1 MKNVERPV
9 RWTMNSKTWVAVVRS
24 RGKGLKNCKTAKLQR
39 KIVIKKKYTQKKNFK
54 KESYI
59 NCISQGHTIITT
71 E

>member
-1 MKNVERPV
+1 MKNIERPV

-24 RGKGLKNCKTAKLQR
+24 REKGLKNCKTAKKK
-39 KIVIKKKYTQKKNFK
+39 KILKKYTQKKNFK